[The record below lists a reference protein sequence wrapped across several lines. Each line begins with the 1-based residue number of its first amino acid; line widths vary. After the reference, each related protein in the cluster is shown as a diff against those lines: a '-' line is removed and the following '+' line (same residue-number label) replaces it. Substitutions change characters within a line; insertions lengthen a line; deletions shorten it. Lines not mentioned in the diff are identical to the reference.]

1 MEGLEFDLLGLVEVD
16 LVVFFV
22 AFFFCSLTCVE
33 GGDMD
38 GEGKVWRGEV
48 VGRKW
53 E

>member
-1 MEGLEFDLLGLVEVD
+1 MATFGGGLEGLEGLEFDLLGLVEVD

-38 GEGKVWRGEV
+38 G
-48 VGRKW
+48 
-53 E
+53 